1 MWKQV
6 STLPKLQFRSFL
18 DLVSIN
24 RPAGNFEDIH
34 RIITVRAILR
44 AGIIALRA
52 NRDIPFDMRHSFLAV
67 NPDEIERDLGVLHP
81 ECPGLGLA
89 EKKEHSVILL
99 EVIPVHEPNGT
110 LQWGV
115 GNFGLDDGTRGSLNR
130 DELRVGCSAGRYLAP
145 KQSSDH
151 YGIESK

>member
-18 DLVSIN
+18 DLVPIS
-24 RPAGNFEDIH
+24 RPARNFEDIH
-34 RIITVRAILR
+34 RVITVRAILR
-44 AGIIALRA
+44 AGIIGLRA

-89 EKKEHSVILL
+89 KKKEHAVILL
-99 EVIPVHEPNGT
+99 EAVSVHEPDGT

-115 GNFGLDDGTRGSLNR
+115 GDFSFDGGT
-130 DELRVGCSAGRYLAP
+130 
-145 KQSSDH
+145 
-151 YGIESK
+151 